1 MVQLF
6 YATYM
11 YIGEDSAYYEI
22 FLAKVGIQHIIYL
35 KPKETLHFELPNIS
49 LPFLS
54 LTKLNIA
61 ISCWYPP

>member
-22 FLAKVGIQHIIYL
+22 FLAKVGIQHIIRGTFFMFV
-35 KPKETLHFELPNIS
+35 ER
-49 LPFLS
+49 
-54 LTKLNIA
+54 
-61 ISCWYPP
+61 